1 MNDIK
6 SLRKAAGMTQREFA
20 EYFNIPLRTL
30 QGWESGRFAPPPYLV
45 PLLEYKLKTEDLIK
59 SANL

>member
-20 EYFNIPLRTL
+20 EYFSIPLRTL
-30 QGWESGRFAPPPYLV
+30 QGWESGRFAPPPYLL
-45 PLLEYKLKTEDLIK
+45 PLLEYKLIGDGIMRK
-59 SANL
+59 A

>member
-6 SLRKAAGMTQREFA
+6 SLRKTTGMTQREFA

-30 QGWESGRFAPPPYLV
+30 QGWESGRFAPPPYLI
-45 PLLEYKLKTEDLIK
+45 PLLEYKLKRENLIK
-59 SANL
+59 